1 MKKKILLATDFSKNS
16 WNAIVYALEL
26 YKDTD
31 CDFYVLNAFTATGYL
46 TDSLMVPEPGQ
57 DAYEEA
63 KAESEDKLTE
73 VSRMITFRE
82 ENNSKHNF
90 INISTFDN
98 LREAIDKVVEEKD
111 IELVVMG
118 TKGQTNTSNFL
129 FGSNAVDVME
139 KIRNCPVLVIP
150 EEADS
155 VYPKEIVFPTSYKTH
170 IKKHELN
177 HLVEIAKISKAAI
190 KVLHIAKEDELD
202 EQQIN
207 NQKLLQEYFEG
218 IEYSFHSLSH
228 MEIASAINCFVES
241 RESDMIAFINKKHT
255 FFSSVFSQPLVKN
268 ITYHTKVPVL
278 VMHDLRN

>member
-26 YKDTD
+26 YKDTE
-31 CDFYVLNAFTATGYL
+31 CDFYILNAFTASEYL
-46 TDSLMVPEPGQ
+46 KDSLMVPEPGQ

-63 KAESEDKLTE
+63 KDESEDGLTE

-82 ENNSKHNF
+82 ENNSKHDF
-90 INISTFDN
+90 TIISLFDN

-155 VYPKEIVFPTSYKTH
+155 IYPKEIVFPTSYKTH
-170 IKKHELN
+170 IKRHELN
-177 HLVEIAKISKAAI
+177 HLVEIAKISNASI
-190 KVLHIAKEDELD
+190 KILHINKEDELD
-202 EQQIN
+202 ERQIN

-241 RESDMIAFINKKHT
+241 RESDMITFINKKHT
-255 FFSSVFSQPLVKN
+255 FFGNIFSQPLVKN

>member
-1 MKKKILLATDFSKNS
+1 MKKKILLATDFSKNA

-26 YKDTD
+26 YKETE
-31 CDFYVLNAFTATGYL
+31 CDFYILNSFTATEYL

-57 DAYEEA
+57 DAYEDA
-63 KAESEDKLTE
+63 KAESEDGLTE

-90 INISTFDN
+90 TCISKFDN
-98 LREAIDKVVEEKD
+98 LLKAINEIVEEKD

-118 TKGQTNTSNFL
+118 TKGETNSFSLL

-155 VYPKEIVFPTSYKTH
+155 VYPKEIVFPTNYKTH
-170 IKKHELN
+170 IKRHELN
-177 HLVEIAKISKAAI
+177 HLVEIVKISKASI
-190 KVLHIAKEDELD
+190 KILHIAEGKELD

-207 NQKLLQEYFEG
+207 NQKLLQEYFEE
-218 IEYSFHSLSH
+218 IDYSFHLLSH
-228 MEIASAINCFVES
+228 MERSSAINCFVES
-241 RESDMIAFINKKHT
+241 RESDMIVFINKKHT
-255 FFSSVFSQPLVKN
+255 FFGSIFSQPLVKN

-278 VMHDLRN
+278 VLHDLRN

>member
-1 MKKKILLATDFSKNS
+1 MKKKILIATDFSKNA

-26 YKDTD
+26 YKDTV
-31 CDFYVLNAFTATGYL
+31 CDFYILNAFTATEYL

-63 KAESEDKLTE
+63 KAVSVDGLTE

-90 INISTFDN
+90 TTISIFDN
-98 LREAIDKVVEEKD
+98 LRAAIDKVVEEKD

-118 TKGQTNTSNFL
+118 TKGETNSFSLL
-129 FGSNAVDVME
+129 FGSNAVEVME

-155 VYPKEIVFPTSYKTH
+155 VFLKEIVFPTSYKTH
-170 IKKHELN
+170 IKRHELN
-177 HLVEIAKISKAAI
+177 HLVEIAKISNASI
-190 KVLHIAKEDELD
+190 KILHIAEENELD
-202 EQQIN
+202 ERQLN

-228 MEIASAINCFVES
+228 MEITSAINCFVES
-241 RESDMIAFINKKHT
+241 RESDMIAIINKKHT
-255 FFSSVFSQPLVKN
+255 FFASIFSQPLVKN

-278 VMHDLRN
+278 VMHDLKN

>member
-1 MKKKILLATDFSKNS
+1 MNKKILLATDFSNNA
-16 WNAIVYALEL
+16 WNAIVYALAL
-26 YKDTD
+26 YKDTA
-31 CDFYVLNAFTATGYL
+31 CDFYILNTFTATAYL

-63 KAESEDKLTE
+63 RAESENGLTE

-82 ENNSKHNF
+82 ENNSKHTF
-90 INISTFDN
+90 TIISLFDN

-150 EEADS
+150 EEAES
-155 VYPKEIVFPTSYKTH
+155 KYPREIVFPTSYKTH
-170 IKKHELN
+170 IKRHELN
-177 HLVEIAKISKAAI
+177 HLVEIAKISQASI
-190 KVLHIAKEDELD
+190 KILHINKEDKLD
-202 EQQIN
+202 ERQIN
-207 NQKLLQEYFEG
+207 NQKLLQEYFAD
-218 IEYSFHSLSH
+218 IDYSFHSLSH

-255 FFSSVFSQPLVKN
+255 FFGSIFSQPLVKN

>member
-1 MKKKILLATDFSKNS
+1 MKKKILLATDFSKNA

-26 YKDTD
+26 YKDTV
-31 CDFYVLNAFTATGYL
+31 CDFYILNTFTATGYL

-63 KAESEDKLTE
+63 KSESEDGLTE
-73 VSRMITFRE
+73 ISRMIIFRE
-82 ENNSKHNF
+82 KNNSKHNF
-90 INISTFDN
+90 TCISKFNN
-98 LREAIDKVVEEKD
+98 LREAITKVVEEKD
-111 IELVVMG
+111 IELIVMG
-118 TKGQTNTSNFL
+118 TKGQTSTSNFW

-150 EEADS
+150 EEADII
-155 VYPKEIVFPTSYKTH
+155 YPKEIVFPTSYKTH
-170 IKKHELN
+170 IKRHELN
-177 HLVEIAKISKAAI
+177 HLVEIAKISNASI
-190 KVLHIAKEDELD
+190 KILHINKEDELN
-202 EQQIN
+202 EQQVN

-218 IEYSFHSLSH
+218 IDYSFHSLSH
-228 MEIASAINCFVES
+228 MEISSAINCFVES

-255 FFSSVFSQPLVKN
+255 FFGSVFSQPLVKN

>member
-1 MKKKILLATDFSKNS
+1 MNKKILIATDFSKNA

-26 YKDTD
+26 YKETA
-31 CDFYVLNAFTATGYL
+31 CDFYILNTFTATRFL
-46 TDSLMVPEPGQ
+46 TDSLMVPEPGH
-57 DAYEEA
+57 DAYEKA
-63 KAESEDKLTE
+63 KAESDDGLTE

-90 INISTFDN
+90 TSISIFDN
-98 LREAIDKVVEEKD
+98 LREAIEKVVEEKD

-118 TKGQTNTSNFL
+118 TKGETNSFSLL

-155 VYPKEIVFPTSYKTH
+155 VYPKEIVFPTSYKTN
-170 IKKHELN
+170 IKRHELN
-177 HLVEIAKISKAAI
+177 HLVEIAKISKASI
-190 KVLHIAKEDELD
+190 KILHIAEEDELD
-202 EQQIN
+202 EQQLN
-207 NQKLLQEYFEG
+207 NQKLLKEYFEG
-218 IEYSFHSLSH
+218 IEYSFHLLSH
-228 MEIASAINCFVES
+228 MEMSSAINCFVES
-241 RESDMIAFINKKHT
+241 RESDMVAIINKKHT
-255 FFSSVFSQPLVKN
+255 FFGSVFSQPLVKN